1 MNHIVSL
8 FPYWTQPSKFRL
20 GPELLLIYAKNS
32 CKAISPIVD
41 MACLPRHVSHLI
53 LRILSQICSNH
64 PYYSTHSFSL
74 ELKVSDSSGRDTE
87 SLVLAWGG
95 GGLKV

>member
-1 MNHIVSL
+1 MNHTVSF
-8 FPYWTQPSKFRL
+8 FPYWTHLSKFRL

-32 CKAISPIVD
+32 FKAISPIVD
-41 MACLPRHVSHLI
+41 MTCLPRRVSHLI
-53 LRILSQICSNH
+53 LRILSQICCNY
-64 PYYSTHSFSL
+64 PYYSSHSFSL

-87 SLVLAWGG
+87 SLVLSWGG